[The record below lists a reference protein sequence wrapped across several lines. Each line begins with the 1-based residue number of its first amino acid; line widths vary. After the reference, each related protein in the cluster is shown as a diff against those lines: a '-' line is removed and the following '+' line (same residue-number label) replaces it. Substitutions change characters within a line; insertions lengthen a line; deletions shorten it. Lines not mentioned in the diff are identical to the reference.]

1 MYYITIILFI
11 ARVMASALAIVYVIE
26 LNWERESEE
35 KGLFLKTLIKTINT
49 NHYIPILTR
58 V

>member
-35 KGLFLKTLIKTINT
+35 RDYFWKHFIKN
-49 NHYIPILTR
+49 N
-58 V
+58 